1 MTLEVGGDDAKG
13 RVSCDGKGEEECSM
27 KNIKM
32 RIKLSFSI
40 FYGDARRKYGGGR

>member
-1 MTLEVGGDDAKG
+1 
-13 RVSCDGKGEEECSM
+13 M

-40 FYGDARRKYGGGR
+40 FYGDEKDSMEVDEELFNLDPTYFQFYIVLKKVKRILC